1 MQIRNFKIGNNLPLF
16 FIAGPCQ
23 IESEDHSLF
32 MVDKITKIA
41 ERLKMNFCYK
51 SSFDKANRSS
61 IHGIRGPG
69 IEEACKIF
77 EKIKRLYDCPI
88 VSDIHHPEQAEIIAP
103 YLDIIQI
110 PAFLSRQT
118 DLIVAAAKTGKIVK
132 IKKGQFL
139 APEDMEQALK
149 KAKSV
154 GNHQVIFTERGTSFG
169 YHNLVND
176 FRGLKIMKDL
186 GQPVV
191 FDVTH
196 SVQLPSALGGS
207 SSGKKAFIETLAR
220 AAVAVG
226 IAGIFLESH
235 EDPSRA
241 PSDGDS
247 MLPLDFLEPLLI
259 RLKDIDA
266 ITKKYS
272 SLPIL

>member
-32 MVDKITKIA
+32 MLDKITKIA
-41 ERLKMNFCYK
+41 ERLQMNFCYK

-61 IHGIRGPG
+61 INSIRGPG
-69 IEEACKIF
+69 LEEACKIF
-77 EKIKRLYDCPI
+77 EKIKTLYDCPI
-88 VSDIHHPEQAEIIAP
+88 VSDIHHPEKAEIIAP

-154 GNHQVIFTERGTSFG
+154 GNDQVIFTERGTSFG

-191 FDVTH
+191 FDATH

-207 SSGKKAFIETLAR
+207 SSGKKAFIETLSR

-226 IAGIFLESH
+226 IAGIFLETH
-235 EDPSRA
+235 ENPSRA